1 MFPKKNIRL
10 RSKTNYK
17 SISPF
22 PKNIYQETE
31 MIKIQQVETFVYRY
45 PLKTPVQTSFG
56 IMNDRPMVIVKLTDQ
71 DNVVGFGEI
80 WCNYPACGAEH
91 RANLVNSLLTDLI
104 YSHTFNKPSEVFEL
118 LTINTWVL
126 CLQTGEYGPI
136 SQCIA
141 GIDIAMHDLFARR
154 NSMPLW
160 KYLGGTRSEVST
172 YASGISPTNAIET
185 AELALSAGYNSIK
198 LKIGFNKDND
208 LKNIRELSNLLGAC
222 GKLLLDANQSW
233 TLDQAKYMA
242 EKMEPFNVFWLEEPI
257 AADRP
262 DDEWHELRQNC
273 QIPLAAGEN
282 VFNEDQFFH
291 IISESYI
298 QIVQPDLAKW
308 GGLTKTIPIAKAVV
322 AKKKSYCPHFL
333 GGGIGL
339 LASAHALA
347 AVGGD
352 GILEVDCNP
361 NPLRTFLVNDFCK
374 PPMSSMTLGDEPGIG
389 VEPDLLTIAEYR
401 VK

>member
-1 MFPKKNIRL
+1 MFLKKNIRL
-10 RSKTNYK
+10 KSKTNYK

-91 RANLVNSLLTDLI
+91 RANLVKSLLTDLI

-154 NSMPLW
+154 NSTPLW
-160 KYLGGTRSEVST
+160 KYLGGRRGEVHT
-172 YASGISPTNAIET
+172 YASGISPANAIET
-185 AELALSAGYNSIK
+185 AELALSAGYQSIK
-198 LKIGFNKDND
+198 LKIGFNKNND
-208 LKNIRELSNLLGAC
+208 LLNIQELSNLLGTC

-233 TLDQAKYMA
+233 TLEQAKYMA
-242 EKMEPFNVFWLEEPI
+242 EKIKPFGVFWLEEPI

-262 DDEWHELRQNC
+262 DDEWHELHQNC

-282 VFNEDQFFH
+282 IFSEDKFLH
-291 IISESYI
+291 IISESFI

-308 GGLTKTIPIAKAVV
+308 GGNKNNTYSESGCCQEEIVLPTF
-322 AKKKSYCPHFL
+322 SW
-333 GGGIGL
+333 GGIGL
-339 LASAHALA
+339 LASAHVLA

-352 GILEVDCNP
+352 GMLEVDCNP
-361 NPLRTFLVNDFCK
+361 NPLRTFLVNGLFK
-374 PPMSSMTLGDEPGIG
+374 TPMSSMILGDEPGIG
-389 VEPDLLTIAEYR
+389 VEPDLLAIAEYR
-401 VK
+401 IK